1 MTETEQSRTRLGVA
15 YALGAFGA
23 WGLNPLYFRAISG
36 TPAIEIVG
44 HRVVW
49 SLPLL
54 ALMVLHAGQWRQ
66 VWFALTTRR
75 TFAMLVASA
84 FIVGGNWLL
93 FIHAVVTNR
102 LLESSLGYFMNPLA
116 NVLLGR
122 LFLGERL
129 TRLQILAVALASA
142 GVLNLALAYG
152 QVPWLG
158 LSLASSFAIYGL
170 IRKTV
175 AVESL
180 PGLFVETLLLSPV
193 AIALLLSIGGSFGR
207 INRTIDLLLILAGP
221 VTALPLLWFTH
232 AARRLKLAVLGF
244 LQFLSPSSQFL
255 LAVFV
260 FGEHFGPAHY
270 VTFGCIWT
278 AIAIFIFARR
288 RTRASAAASQR

>member
-1 MTETEQSRTRLGVA
+1 MSETEQSRTRLGVA
-15 YALGAFGA
+15 YAIAAFGA
-23 WGLNPLYFRAISG
+23 WGLNPLYFKAITG

-54 ALMVLHAGQWRQ
+54 ALMILHAGQWRQ

-75 TFAMLVASA
+75 TLAMLVASSL
-84 FIVGGNWLL
+84 IVGGNWLL

-102 LLESSLGYFMNPLA
+102 VLESSLGYFINPLV

-122 LFLGERL
+122 VFLGERL
-129 TRLQILAVALASA
+129 TPLQGLAVALASA
-142 GVLNLALAYG
+142 GVVNLAIAYG
-152 QVPWLG
+152 QVPWLA
-158 LSLASSFAIYGL
+158 LSLAGSFAIYGL

-193 AIALLLSIGGSFGR
+193 ALVLLVEFGGSFGR
-207 INRTIDLLLILAGP
+207 IDRTTDLLLILAGP
-221 VTALPLLWFTH
+221 VTALPLLWFTN
-232 AARRLKLAVLGF
+232 AARRLKLALLGF
-244 LQFLSPSSQFL
+244 VQFLVPSGQFL

-260 FGEHFGPAHY
+260 FGEHFGPTHY

-278 AIAIFIFARR
+278 AIAIFILARGA
-288 RTRASAAASQR
+288 RASKATSQT